1 MEAEGI
7 NFETHVKVGETVSA
21 KELLDKHDMLLL
33 CMGSAWAR
41 DLPIPGKGFCKEF
54 FSPKIRDYYGS
65 GWVGPGVTRNFL
77 LENRPKISLKQC

>member
-7 NFETHVKVGETVSA
+7 NFETHVKVGDTVSA

-41 DLPIPGKGFCKEF
+41 DLPIPGKRSVNQRRR
-54 FSPKIRDYYGS
+54 SP
-65 GWVGPGVTRNFL
+65 
-77 LENRPKISLKQC
+77 SL